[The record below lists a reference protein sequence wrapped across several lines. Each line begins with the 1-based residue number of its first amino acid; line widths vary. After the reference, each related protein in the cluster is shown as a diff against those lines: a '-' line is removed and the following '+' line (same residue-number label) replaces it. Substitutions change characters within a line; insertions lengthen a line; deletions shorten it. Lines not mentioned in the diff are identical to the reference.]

1 MQGFDA
7 LFESL
12 DVRGLRESHL
22 HSMLQKIELSFKE
35 TLRRSLICTST
46 GGLTV
51 TDVKK
56 EVSDMA
62 PNPDSSASTDSPTSS
77 VCVSNSDVT
86 ESSLSFA
93 IGLGRNETEKK
104 DALKRYIDLE
114 KWMWEECLNSS
125 VLCAIKYGKKRCKQL
140 LGICNYCHD
149 MDVFENN
156 YCPSCHMAF
165 ETSTSDLKFSEAQ
178 CGKKYKG
185 DGWTLR
191 RLDSSPT
198 SRIRLLKVLLA
209 LIEASFCNIQLYIWV
224 VSFKFICCSFIFV
237 HGICIL

>member
-35 TLRRSLICTST
+35 TLRRSLTCTST
-46 GGLTV
+46 GGPTV
-51 TDVKK
+51 DVKK
-56 EVSDMA
+56 EFSGMA
-62 PNPDSSASTDSPTSS
+62 PNPDSSASTDSPTST
-77 VCVSNSDVT
+77 VCSSNSDAT

-104 DALKRYIDLE
+104 DALKRYVDLE
-114 KWMWEECLNSS
+114 KWMWEECLSSS

-140 LGICNYCHD
+140 LSICNYCHD
-149 MDVFENN
+149 MDVFEND
-156 YCPSCHMAF
+156 YCPSCHMSF
-165 ETSTSDLKFSEAQ
+165 KTSTSDLKFSEAQ
-178 CGKKYKG
+178 YGKKYKG
-185 DGWTLR
+185 DGWTSR

-209 LIEASFCNIQLYIWV
+209 LIEASLFN
-224 VSFKFICCSFIFV
+224 FV
-237 HGICIL
+237 LV